1 MIVTSLH
8 ERTASAAALMSSEKL
23 IQVLLGWHQ
32 KKRDVHSVTYM
43 TAEVEEKAGVE
54 GQSG

>member
-1 MIVTSLH
+1 
-8 ERTASAAALMSSEKL
+8 MSSEKL

-43 TAEVEEKAGVE
+43 TAEEGKEAGAE